1 MIMCYYIY
9 RALRYANVKMKKRFE
24 PDYGSGATGF
34 PEEGTDIGTSMRRL
48 TQEEQDLLMTIFQ
61 FKREIR
67 VRTKVYHK
75 CLLNSATSIYM

>member
-1 MIMCYYIY
+1 MYMC

-34 PEEGTDIGTSMRRL
+34 PEEGTDIGISIRRL
-48 TQEEQDLLMTIFQ
+48 TQEEQDLLMKIFQ

-67 VRTKVYHK
+67 VRSVP
-75 CLLNSATSIYM
+75 